1 MAKLVKSIL
10 FISMLFFALV
20 KKTAAQGNGC
30 ILKDTLFTINF
41 GSASRLQEFNFK
53 SLYYYQRDFSVCPI
67 DGYFSYSSYTG
78 NCFNGDWIALTEDH
92 TPNDVDGK
100 MMLVNA
106 SATPSV
112 FFDLKLSGFLDNTIY
127 KFQVLLLNLC
137 RPYGGCRPLPPK
149 LKITF
154 EDINGN
160 IIAEFNTGQLPQ
172 IEDAHWRNYIGY
184 FTTPS
189 NANTLFLKMYDLTY
203 GNCGNDFAMDDI
215 IIQQCYKPEP
225 VIVTAPKKETRIP
238 AVKKIIKKEIPGNK
252 PAEKEPGKVA
262 KVPVTASP
270 ITISEPG
277 VKPIP
282 LNITLP
288 EPIRTR
294 ENMIVKKI
302 EVPQGQLSIEL
313 YDNSEIDGDTVSIYH
328 NNQLIIS
335 KAGLSEKPIAFK
347 IDVDAANSHH
357 ELIMVA
363 ENLGSIPPNT
373 SLMIVTT
380 KGKRYEIFISSTEQ
394 KNAKLVIDLKK

>member
-1 MAKLVKSIL
+1 ML
-10 FISMLFFALV
+10 FISMLFFAAV
-20 KKTAAQGNGC
+20 KKTIAQGNGC
-30 ILKDTLFTINF
+30 ILKDTLFTIDF
-41 GSASRLQEFNFK
+41 GSSSRLQEFNFK
-53 SLYYYQRDFSVCPI
+53 SLYYYQRDFSKCPI

-78 NCFNGDWIALTEDH
+78 NCFNGDWITLAEDH

-106 SATPSV
+106 SATPAL

-127 KFQVLLLNLC
+127 KFQVMLLNLC

-149 LKITF
+149 LKITLQ
-154 EDINGN
+154 DINGN
-160 IIAEFNTGQLPQ
+160 IISEFNTGQLPQ

-189 NANTLFLKMYDLTY
+189 DANTLFLKMYDLTY

-225 VIVTAPKKETRIP
+225 VLIKAPKKEIKIP
-238 AVKKIIKKEIPGNK
+238 PVKKIEKKEIPKNK
-252 PAEKEPGKVA
+252 TPEKEPTKVA
-262 KVPVTASP
+262 KVPVTAGGV
-270 ITISEPG
+270 TISEPG
-277 VKPIP
+277 IKPIP
-282 LNITLP
+282 LNIVLP

-294 ENMIVKKI
+294 ENMVVKKI

-328 NNQLIIS
+328 NNRLIIS

-373 SLMIVTT
+373 SLMIVTA
-380 KGKRYEIFISSTEQ
+380 KDKRYEIFISSTEQ
-394 KNAKLVIDLKK
+394 KNAKLVIDLNK